1 MKYRLDF
8 VTNSSSSSFIFG
20 TPGGHELTIK
30 EVKSY
35 VIDIAKTIYSNA
47 VVIYE
52 AMKNKNIDSY
62 SKQAAFYRHWAD
74 SLDAPNGLYDGCIWD
89 AASSDFEINK
99 LKEIIDTGNLGNMIC
114 LWDKVSDEQKY
125 ELDEI
130 YSWYADD
137 LSRDLDGQPS
147 SDDVEALRDFVNT
160 HFGEVAIT
168 GECGDLPY
176 SLAGALVSK
185 LKYACNHMG

>member
-30 EVKSY
+30 EVKKY
-35 VIDIAKTIYSNA
+35 VIDIAKTIYGNA

-52 AMKNKNIDSY
+52 AMKNNNVDSY
-62 SKQAAFYRHWAD
+62 SKEAARYRHWAD
-74 SLDAPNGLYDGCIWD
+74 SLDAPNGLPDGCIWD
-89 AASSDFEINK
+89 AASDDYDINK

-114 LWDKVSDEQKY
+114 LWDKVPDDQRY

-137 LSRDLDGQPS
+137 LSRDIEYQPGS
-147 SDDVEALRDFVNT
+147 NDTEVLRKFVNT

-176 SLAGALVSK
+176 SLADALIDR
-185 LKYACNHMG
+185 LHYACNHMG